1 MLLSQNNAPKATY
14 RSAPAI
20 AQSCVR
26 QEPLWMPGRA
36 VPGLRAG
43 AVRVQ
48 PAPKSESKVGRWESP
63 HDLAHDD
70 DDVLAPRRHAD
81 EHTAVYGAALRQAER

>member
-1 MLLSQNNAPKATY
+1 
-14 RSAPAI
+14 
-20 AQSCVR
+20 
-26 QEPLWMPGRA
+26 MPGRA

-63 HDLAHDD
+63 HDPAHDD
-70 DDVLAPRRHAD
+70 DHVLAPDGTPMSAQQFM
-81 EHTAVYGAALRQAER
+81 ELLFGKLRGENGE